1 MSVVEDA
8 CIGVAI
14 VKCRCFA
21 VFIYQ
26 QFSVC
31 VPLMSHV
38 QLVLGNYDIQIS
50 ILSIV
55 LNCEWGLSV
64 SQEAL
69 ITSVSGTK
77 GEPGTGQYYVGNA

>member
-31 VPLMSHV
+31 VLLISHV

>member
-14 VKCRCFA
+14 VKSRCFA

-26 QFSVC
+26 QFAVH
-31 VPLMSHV
+31 VPLISHM

-50 ILSIV
+50 ILSII

-69 ITSVSGTK
+69 ITSVSGTN
-77 GEPGTGQYYVGNA
+77 GLPGTGQSYVGNA